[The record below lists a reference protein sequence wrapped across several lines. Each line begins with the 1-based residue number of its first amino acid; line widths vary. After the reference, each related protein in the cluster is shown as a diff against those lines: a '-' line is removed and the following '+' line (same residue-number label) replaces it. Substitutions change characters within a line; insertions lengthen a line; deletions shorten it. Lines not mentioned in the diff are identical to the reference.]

1 MHEPRKIARAFL
13 VEGDV
18 DIQMARLALTN
29 SFYSRCIF
37 FAQQASDK
45 AVKACLAMKGVHT
58 TDHNTSPLFRA
69 LYENRI
75 DGFPVI
81 LEAMEK
87 LERFGARARFPLF
100 QREDLPIWIPSH
112 SFTEIEARDSLEK
125 GEIVYFRLREF
136 IEPEMAA
143 AAQG

>member
-18 DIQMARLALTN
+18 DIQMAKLAFIN

-58 TDHNTSPLFRA
+58 TDHNTSALFRA
-69 LYENRI
+69 LFENSV
-75 DGFPVI
+75 DGFPKI
-81 LEAMEK
+81 FEAMEK
-87 LERFGARARFPLF
+87 LEKYGARARFPLF
-100 QREDLPIWIPSH
+100 QRPDLPIWIPSH
-112 SFTEIEARDSLEK
+112 SFKEAEAKDSLEK
-125 GEIVYFRLREF
+125 GETVFFKLREF
-136 IEPEMAA
+136 IELELTP
-143 AAQG
+143 AQGK